1 MTAADT
7 DEVYAAARSAGRVL
21 SEAYMWP
28 HHPRSK
34 VVLEVARTELGEL
47 RFSRGCFGFTLDR
60 PGDHRFDERG
70 GGALFDVGIYCLGPA
85 LMLAPREPVAVAAAA
100 ARNEH
105 GVDVSF
111 SGWLDLG
118 EGFTATAEASFQS
131 TNRRSLDLTGTNG
144 SLIIAPDLA
153 PGPLEPST
161 FDVLHLD
168 DSVTSYP
175 ARGADAYGEM
185 LDQFAAA
192 VNGEPLVWTEQHSR
206 LLARWIDALLTTAP

>member
-1 MTAADT
+1 MTPADT
-7 DEVYAAARSAGRVL
+7 DEVYDAARASGRVL
-21 SEAYMWP
+21 GEAYMWP

-34 VVLEVARTELGEL
+34 VVLDVARTELGDL
-47 RFSRGCFGFTLDR
+47 RFSRGTFGFTLDR

-85 LMLAPREPVAVAAAA
+85 VMLAPREAVRVAGAA

-111 SGWLDLG
+111 SGWVDLG
-118 EGFTATAEASFQS
+118 DGFTATAEASFQS
-131 TNRRSLDLTGTNG
+131 TNRRSLDLVGTKG
-144 SLIIAPDLA
+144 SLIVAPDLA
-153 PGPLEPST
+153 PGPLDAST

-168 DSVTSYP
+168 DTVTSYP
-175 ARGADAYGEM
+175 APGADSYGEM

-192 VNGEPLVWTEQHSR
+192 TDGEPLVWDETHSR
-206 LLARWIDALLTTAP
+206 LLARWIGALLAAAR